1 MDEKTIEMRWT
12 HLEDYLNEI
21 VKHVITRSTPYFEEI
36 FQVPEE
42 IVVRWIQSYNSFEGV
57 RSGKNVEIT
66 LKSNFGNENI
76 EESPERRN
84 VGLQMSKNQ
93 NLESI
98 NSFVN
103 QMKRVPITKEL
114 RKELDLPKNK
124 KKRRKI
130 RHKVDKKNAISK
142 YVSFLII

>member
-1 MDEKTIEMRWT
+1 MN
-12 HLEDYLNEI
+12 LENYLNEI

-36 FQVPEE
+36 FKVPEE
-42 IVVRWIQSYNSFEGV
+42 NVVRWIQSYKSFEGV
-57 RSGKNVEIT
+57 RSGKNVEIVLQT
-66 LKSNFGNENI
+66 KEGNENI

-84 VGLQMSKNQ
+84 VGLQMSKNR

-103 QMKRVPITKEL
+103 QMKRIPVPKEV
-114 RKELDLPKNK
+114 RKELDLPKTKKIK
-124 KKRRKI
+124 KKV

-142 YVSFLII
+142 YASFLIVIVFIRMKS